1 MRGLFGAAL
10 LSALLLAGGA
20 ADVHAQ
26 IAVSANDAKVK
37 LVNGKIELVPSPPSD
52 TIAFI
57 DLRASPP
64 KLMAELNVPNSVVGP
79 PSNVAISPKEDIVLV
94 TGGARVD
101 PANPAGTVPDDKLT
115 VIDMMALK
123 PGLLKRLGLYK
134 GGDAEPK
141 VIATLQAGKG
151 ASGIA
156 LNRAGTLALV
166 ANRAEG
172 TVSVFSIAG
181 SKVTPAGTVTVGGE
195 KSGPSAV
202 AIAPDG
208 KSALVTLDG
217 DNKIVVLS
225 IDGSKVEPAK
235 REIFAGLRPFG
246 LDIAPGKGEVA
257 VVANAGMGGGDAD
270 TISVIDLTLNPP
282 RVVGTYTVGPSPE
295 GIKISPDGK
304 YVAVTVNNGSN
315 QPAESTLHNTNA
327 TLQVWSRTGTQ
338 LTKAGDLPIGQWCRG
353 VAWSSNSRT
362 LLVQCMVEGEISIVR
377 FSGLT
382 GRSLQ
387 KAGSIKVKGGPAGIR
402 TAEP

>member
-1 MRGLFGAAL
+1 
-10 LSALLLAGGA
+10 
-20 ADVHAQ
+20 
-26 IAVSANDAKVK
+26 
-37 LVNGKIELVPSPPSD
+37 
-52 TIAFI
+52 
-57 DLRASPP
+57 
-64 KLMAELNVPNSVVGP
+64 MAELNVPNSVAGP
-79 PSNVAISPKEDIVLV
+79 PSHVAVSPKEDIVLV
-94 TGGARVD
+94 TAAAQVD
-101 PANPAGTVPDDKLT
+101 PANAAATIPDDKVS
-115 VIDMMALK
+115 VIDLMPLR
-123 PGLLKRLGLYK
+123 PGILKRLGISK
-134 GGDAEPK
+134 SGPPAPT

-156 LNRAGTLALV
+156 INKAGKLALV

-172 TVSVFSIAG
+172 TVSVFTISGAKVEAAG
-181 SKVTPAGTVTVGGE
+181 KVTVGGE

-217 DNKIVVLS
+217 DNKIVVLA
-225 IDGSKVEPAK
+225 IDGNKVELTK
-235 REIFAGLRPFG
+235 REIFAGLRPYG

-270 TISVIDLTLNPP
+270 TISVIDLTLDPP

-295 GIKISPDGK
+295 GIKFSPDGR
-304 YVAVTVNNGSN
+304 YIAITVNNGSN
-315 QPAESTLHNTNA
+315 LPPESSFHNTNA
-327 TLQVWSRTGTQ
+327 TLQVWSLNGTQ

-353 VAWSSNSRT
+353 VAWSTNSRT
-362 LLVQCMVEGEISIVR
+362 LLVQCMVEQEITVVR

-387 KAGSIKVKGGPAGIR
+387 KAGSIKIKGGPAGIR